1 MKAVRS
7 THCHKDDILVS
18 VFWNIIAFGSNL
30 DLLPKEE
37 NKITVTD
44 MIFTRKWSEKEEMD
58 WMESFYG
65 DTSKGKTMGIKW
77 EQQYVG

>member
-1 MKAVRS
+1 M
-7 THCHKDDILVS
+7 
-18 VFWNIIAFGSNL
+18 
-30 DLLPKEE
+30 
-37 NKITVTD
+37 KITVTD
-44 MIFTRKWSEKEEMD
+44 MTFTRKWSEKEEMD

>member
-1 MKAVRS
+1 M
-7 THCHKDDILVS
+7 
-18 VFWNIIAFGSNL
+18 
-30 DLLPKEE
+30 
-37 NKITVTD
+37 KITVTD
-44 MIFTRKWSEKEEMD
+44 MTFTREWSEKKEMD